1 VETAPGQQ
9 HNARG
14 AGMSFKLKFW
24 GVRGSIACPSAKYI
38 MFGGNTSC
46 VEVACGGRRIV
57 FDAGTGIRNLG
68 HWLLK
73 KDCKEAFLMLSH
85 THWDHI
91 TGFPFFTPAYRK
103 DCSFEIMAGHL
114 DASKGG
120 IRGVL
125 ASQMS
130 QPTFPV
136 PIEVMAAKLNFS
148 DFKAGD
154 SFTLG
159 RNINI
164 KTTPLNHPDNAT
176 GYRVE
181 YNGKA
186 MCYITD
192 TEHVVGKPDEKILA
206 LIEGAD
212 LVIYDSTYTDK
223 EFPGKIGW
231 GHSTWQEGIRLC
243 QQANVKRLAI
253 FHHDPD
259 HEDLF
264 MEHLESEARFLWEGA
279 TVARENMRL
288 YLAT

>member
-1 VETAPGQQ
+1 
-9 HNARG
+9 
-14 AGMSFKLKFW
+14 
-24 GVRGSIACPSAKYI
+24 
-38 MFGGNTSC
+38 
-46 VEVACGGRRIV
+46 
-57 FDAGTGIRNLG
+57 
-68 HWLLK
+68 
-73 KDCKEAFLMLSH
+73 
-85 THWDHI
+85 
-91 TGFPFFTPAYRK
+91 
-103 DCSFEIMAGHL
+103 
-114 DASKGG
+114 
-120 IRGVL
+120 
-125 ASQMS
+125 MS

-148 DFKAGD
+148 DFRAGET
-154 SFTLG
+154 FTLG
-159 RNINI
+159 RNITI

-186 MCYITD
+186 MCYVTD
-192 TEHVVGKPDEKILA
+192 TEHVVGKPDERVLA